1 MMSEQRAKQ
10 EQGERQAAMGLDG
23 RHVVVTGGTGG
34 LGPAVLEAFVGA
46 GAKVH
51 VPCHE
56 TDLAADRRIAGVDYT
71 LGVDL
76 RSEAAVSAYYRALPG
91 LWASVHIAGG
101 FLWTPIAD
109 ATLARLEQQF
119 GINAVTSFLCSREAA
134 ALLRQRGRGGRI
146 VNVTSQA
153 VRRPSAGMSVY
164 AMSKAAVTAL
174 TESLAAE
181 LSSEG
186 IWVNAIAPSIID
198 TPTNREAM
206 PDANTSEWTAPS
218 EIAPTILYL
227 AAPAN
232 ASVTGAIIPV

>member
-1 MMSEQRAKQ
+1 MSEQRAKQ
-10 EQGERQAAMGLDG
+10 EQGVRQAAMGLDG

-56 TDLAADRRIAGVDYT
+56 TELGDDRRIAGVDYT

-119 GINAVTSFLCSREAA
+119 GINAVTSFLCSREAT

-146 VNVTSQA
+146 VNVTAQA
-153 VRRPSAGMSVY
+153 VRRPGAGLSVY
-164 AMSKAAVTAL
+164 AMSKAAVMAL

-218 EIAPTILYL
+218 EIAPTVLYL